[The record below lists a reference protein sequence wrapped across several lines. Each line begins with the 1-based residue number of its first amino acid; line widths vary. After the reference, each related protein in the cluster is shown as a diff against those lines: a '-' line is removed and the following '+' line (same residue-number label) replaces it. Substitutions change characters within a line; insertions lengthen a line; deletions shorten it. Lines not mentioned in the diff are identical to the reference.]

1 MTTERERVSDEL
13 LAKAS
18 RSRAQLAELTARLS
32 WLVSEV
38 QRESESEDQERDDDI
53 RG

>member
-1 MTTERERVSDEL
+1 MTTERERVSDQL
-13 LAKAS
+13 LAEAI
-18 RSRAQLAELTARLS
+18 RSRVQLAELTARLS

-38 QRESESEDQERDDDI
+38 QRESDEGQERDEHR